1 MSADSDTEKKTSVRT
16 YLVWAA
22 VILAICVAAELLGE
36 FVAPAIGMALFGLLA
51 LVLMVYPIR
60 DFYKHQRYDAKLE
73 FERRYTIY
81 RDPRQ
86 PEPIYTPS
94 PIVVTLAALVGFVV
108 FSGEFL
114 RFWSLVYGGFSGQ
127 GRTISDLGG
136 GFFDVLNWL
145 LFVCSWAV
153 DDILANPLQITGTH
167 ISTIQVISG
176 DAQFWVWCYNP
187 VLAFLI
193 LSTLWRAFRDFVAF

>member
-1 MSADSDTEKKTSVRT
+1 MRPAYPGAGRLAEIVARRPRHSEAREPGPPRAAQRHASISAVACARQDCQQRARDGQEMDLSADSDTEKKTSART

-60 DFYKHQRYDAKLE
+60 DFYKYQRYDAKLE

-81 RDPRQ
+81 RDPRD

-94 PIVVTLAALVGFVV
+94 PPHCHVSRPLRLRRVLRRVFTILVTGV
-108 FSGEFL
+108 
-114 RFWSLVYGGFSGQ
+114 RRIQW
-127 GRTISDLGG
+127 I
-136 GFFDVLNWL
+136 WL
-145 LFVCSWAV
+145 
-153 DDILANPLQITGTH
+153 D
-167 ISTIQVISG
+167 
-176 DAQFWVWCYNP
+176 
-187 VLAFLI
+187 
-193 LSTLWRAFRDFVAF
+193 